1 MTQLDT
7 LFAPDQPAPAG
18 RITIAGAPEGHDAFV
33 LGELAMRAPG
43 PLLHV
48 GRDDGRM
55 ARTAAALA
63 FFQPQLEVVTLPA
76 WDCLPYDRVS
86 PNAEIMSRR
95 IDALTRL
102 AEPPPAGVRRIVLTT
117 VNAALQRVPPRALF
131 RDRVLKLGRGGRI
144 PLDRLI
150 SFLDR
155 NGYSRTDTVREA
167 GEFAVR
173 GGILDLFPS
182 GAPAPLRL
190 DFFGDTLEALRSF
203 DPLTQRSTGTVE
215 GIVLKPVN
223 EVLLDDAAIQRF
235 RTRYREQFGT
245 VADDDPLYE
254 AISAGR
260 RYIGMEH
267 WLPLYYETL
276 ESIFDYLPDAAVM
289 LDHQADDV
297 RHERIA
303 TIADYYETRRE
314 AMRAGRGSAA
324 PVYRPVR
331 PEQAFLDEKEWGRAL
346 ARRRVGQFSPFTVPE
361 GTTLTVDAGA
371 RPGTSFAEARANP
384 QVNLFDAVR
393 DHFASEAQ
401 AGRRMLVAAY
411 SAGSADRL
419 RSVLHEHGVADLRS
433 AASWEDFRT
442 APGGSVAIAVLAI
455 EHGYVFDGTA
465 LLTEQDILGDRLARP
480 PKRRTNFDQFIAEV
494 AALQPGDLVVHAEH
508 GIGRYDGLVTLEVAG
523 APHDCLRVIYAGDDK
538 LFVPVENIEVLSR
551 FGSDGAEIQLDRL
564 GGVGWQ
570 SRKARVKQ
578 RIKDIAQQLIAVAAE
593 RQLKQGE
600 AMPPPEGIYEE
611 FAARFPYPET
621 EDQQKA
627 ILDTLSDMASGRP
640 MDRLICGDVGFGKTE
655 VALRAAFIA
664 AMSGSQVA
672 VVVPTTLLARQHY
685 RTFKERFAGLPVRVA
700 QLSRLVGARDAVAI
714 KKDLAEGRIEIVVGT
729 HALLA
734 KSLKFHH
741 LGLLVIDEE
750 QHFGVAQKERL
761 KQLKANVHVLTLTA
775 TPIPRTLQLALAGVR
790 EMSVIATPPVDRL
803 AVRTFVM
810 PEDPVVLREAILRE
824 HHRGGQIFYV
834 APRISDLDDVRGE
847 LRNMVPEIKVAVAH
861 GKMASSELEDVM
873 GAFDEG
879 SYHLLLS
886 TNIIESGLDIP
897 SANTLIVHR
906 ADMFGL
912 SQLYQLR
919 GRIGRSKVRAYA
931 YLTLPAGKTL
941 TPTAQRRLE
950 VMQTL
955 DQLGAGFTLASH
967 DMDIRGAGNLL
978 GEEQSGH
985 IREVGVELYQHML
998 EEAVAASRSGADQAG
1013 AARDEWTP
1021 QITIGTPVL
1030 IPDTYVADLSVRLGL
1045 YRRIAA
1051 LVDRREIDAFAAE
1064 LIDRF
1069 GPLPAEVD
1077 NLLEIIAIKRLC
1089 RDAGVEKVEVGPKGA
1104 VLAFRGNRFANPA
1117 GLVAFLQE
1125 QAGTAKLRPD
1135 QRVVII
1141 RNWEDT
1147 RERVSGINALL
1158 RRLAAIAAAPPAA
1171 AAIAAPAGGP
1181 AKRTS
1186 STGRRF

>member
-1 MTQLDT
+1 R
-7 LFAPDQPAPAG
+7 PAPAG
-18 RITIAGAPEGHDAFV
+18 RVTIAGAPEGHDAFV
-33 LGELAMRAPG
+33 LGELARRVPG
-43 PLLHV
+43 TLLHV
-48 GRDDGRM
+48 CRDDGRM

-63 FFQPQLEVVTLPA
+63 FFRPEIETITLPA

-102 AEPPPAGVRRIVLTT
+102 VEPPPSGAHRIVLTT
-117 VNAALQRVPPRALF
+117 VNAALQRVPPRSLF

-144 PLDRLI
+144 ALDRLTG
-150 SFLDR
+150 FLGR

-182 GAPAPLRL
+182 GTAAPLRL
-190 DFFGDTLEALRSF
+190 DFFGDTLEGLRTF
-203 DPLTQRSTGTVE
+203 DPLTQRSTGTVD
-215 GIVLKPVN
+215 GIILKPVS
-223 EVLLDDAAIQRF
+223 EILLDDAAIQRF

-254 AISAGR
+254 AVSAGR

-276 ESIFDYLPDAAVM
+276 ETIFDYLPEAAVM
-289 LDHQADDV
+289 LDHQAEEV
-297 RHERIA
+297 RHDRVA
-303 TIADYYETRRE
+303 AIADFYETRRE
-314 AMRAGRGSAA
+314 AMRAARSGGP

-331 PEQAFLDEKEWGRAL
+331 PEQAFLDEQEWARAL
-346 ARRRVGQFSPFTVPE
+346 ACRRVGQFSPFTVPE
-361 GTTLTVDAGA
+361 GTALTVDAGA
-371 RPGTSFAEARANP
+371 HQGPSFTEARANP
-384 QVNLFDAVR
+384 QINLFDAVR
-393 DHFASEAQ
+393 DHFAGEAA
-401 AGRRMLVAAY
+401 AGRRVLVAAY
-411 SAGSADRL
+411 SAGSAERL
-419 RSVLHEHGVADLRS
+419 RTVLREHGVAELS
-433 AASWEDFRT
+433 AVDNWEDFRV
-442 APGGSVAIAVLAI
+442 GVGIAVLAI
-455 EHGYVFDGTA
+455 ERGYVFDGTA

-480 PKRRTNFDQFIAEV
+480 PKRRANFDQFIAEV
-494 AALQPGDLVVHAEH
+494 AALQPSDLVVHAEH

-538 LFVPVENIEVLSR
+538 LFVPVENIEVLSG
-551 FGSDGAEIQLDRL
+551 FGSEGADVQLDRL

-600 AMPPPEGIYEE
+600 AMPPPEGVYEE

-621 EDQQKA
+621 EDQQRA
-627 ILDTLSDMASGRP
+627 ILDTLGDMASGRP

-664 AMSGSQVA
+664 AMSGAQVA

-685 RTFKERFAGLPVRVA
+685 RTFKERFAGLPMRVA
-700 QLSRLVGARDAVAI
+700 QLSRLVSARDATAI
-714 KKDLAEGRIEIVVGT
+714 KKDIAEGRIEVVVGT

-741 LGLLVIDEE
+741 LGLLVVDEE

-834 APRISDLDDVRGE
+834 APRISDLDEVRTE
-847 LRNMVPEIKVAVAH
+847 LRAMVPEIKIAVAH
-861 GKMASSELEDVM
+861 GKMASSELENVM

-897 SANTLIVHR
+897 TANTLIVHR

-919 GRIGRSKVRAYA
+919 GRIGRSKLRAYA
-931 YLTLPAGKTL
+931 YLTLPAHKTL

-950 VMQTL
+950 MMQTL

-998 EEAVAASRSGADQAG
+998 EEAVAVSRGGIDEAAQ
-1013 AARDEWTP
+1013 ARDEWTP

-1030 IPDTYVADLSVRLGL
+1030 IPETYVGDLSVRLGL
-1045 YRRIAA
+1045 YRRIAT

-1089 RDAGVEKVEVGPKGA
+1089 RDAGVEKVEAGPKGA
-1104 VLAFRGNRFANPA
+1104 VLAFHDNRFANPA

-1135 QRVVII
+1135 QRVVVI

-1147 RERVSGINALL
+1147 RQRLGGINALL
-1158 RRLAAIAAAPPAA
+1158 RRLAEIAAAPTPTPALA
-1171 AAIAAPAGGP
+1171 VPDTQS
-1181 AKRTS
+1181 KRS
-1186 STGRRF
+1186 GSGRRL